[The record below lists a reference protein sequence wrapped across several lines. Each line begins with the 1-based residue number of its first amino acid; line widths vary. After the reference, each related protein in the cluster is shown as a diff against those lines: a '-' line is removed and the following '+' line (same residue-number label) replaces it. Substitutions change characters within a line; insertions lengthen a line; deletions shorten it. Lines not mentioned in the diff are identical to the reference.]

1 MYFLWFLLISGKQIW
16 GRRVRVQH
24 PGSGAAYKFL
34 SRLKQ
39 ICECQVW
46 TTLYT
51 LHSQFIDSMSTNS
64 MFQLVRLL
72 TCSGAVPVLR
82 LLPGWPAAEECHA
95 ANLPQPSRPVGGLD
109 KNSWEKLN
117 TFYRN
122 TNPVFR
128 NRRLVPI
135 ADFLTAEMI
144 KNELERANHFGR
156 SQDGPGDVEIE
167 P

>member
-64 MFQLVRLL
+64 MFQLARLL

-144 KNELERANHFGR
+144 KNELERANHLGR
-156 SQDGPGDVEIE
+156 SQDGRGGVEIE